1 MNNLKEVLSN
11 YLYFAIVF
19 AVFLVILVITLL
31 IMNKKGS
38 KRSIYLSGLF
48 MNYTDKQ
55 IFSLALIL
63 LNFLLITYTLV
74 FKVDLSMALIL
85 VCLLMIITSFA
96 ILKNAK
102 ELLINT
108 TINGVNISLIYLAN
122 LVNTLRIEHGD
133 FTYLV
138 LQIIMN
144 VFAILFYILT
154 TFKFIK
160 NIRGKGEFV

>member
-1 MNNLKEVLSN
+1 
-11 YLYFAIVF
+11 
-19 AVFLVILVITLL
+19 
-31 IMNKKGS
+31 
-38 KRSIYLSGLF
+38 

-63 LNFLLITYTLV
+63 LNFLLITYTLI
-74 FKVDLSMALIL
+74 FKVNLSMALIL

-108 TINGVNISLIYLAN
+108 AVNGVNISLIYLAN

-133 FTYLV
+133 FTYLI

-144 VFAILFYILT
+144 VFAILFYIFT

-160 NIRGKGEFV
+160 NIRGKGEFI